1 MQKTIDKIEK
11 DQKLCIERMEKH
23 KADLHDEV
31 ADARRYTAHA
41 DSERAR

>member
-11 DQKLCIERMEKH
+11 DQTLCIQRMEKH

-31 ADARRYTAHA
+31 AEARKYTAQV